1 MNNTA
6 VIALGGNALI
16 RNGEKGNIHE
26 QFANT
31 RRSLEPIICLIK
43 KGYKIVITHGNGPQ
57 AGYELIKNEMAEGK
71 IPPLPLGIID
81 ASTQGWI
88 GYMIEQSLQNKLL
101 KEKIDK
107 DVVTIV
113 TQVLVDKNDPSI
125 SNPTKPVGPF
135 YSKDDLPK
143 LREKGWIMRE
153 DAGRG
158 YRRVVA
164 SPMPLEIIEKNTI
177 INALMND
184 TIIIAAG
191 GGGIPVYKEENGALE
206 GFDSVIDKDRASAV
220 LARNINADT
229 FIILTSVD
237 KVSLNFNKPNQKDL
251 DKMTLEEA
259 QKYLSEGHFSSGSM
273 GPKIEAAITFLTNGG
288 KTVIISSIE
297 NGVKA
302 LEGKTG
308 TLITH

>member
-1 MNNTA
+1 MNNTV

-16 RNGEKGNIHE
+16 KNGEKGNIYE

-31 RRSLEPIICLIK
+31 RRSLEPIIYLIK

-81 ASTQGWI
+81 ASTQGSI

-101 KEKIDK
+101 KEKISK

-143 LREKGWIMRE
+143 LKEKGWVIKE

-164 SPMPLEIIEKNTI
+164 SPIPLEIIEKNVI

-184 TIIIAAG
+184 TIVIAAG
-191 GGGIPVYKEENGALE
+191 GGGIPVYKEENGILE

-220 LARNINADT
+220 LARDINADT

-251 DKMTLEEA
+251 DKITLEEA
-259 QKYLSEGHFSSGSM
+259 RKYLSEGHFSSGSM
-273 GPKIEAAITFLTNGG
+273 GPKIEAAITFLLDGG
-288 KTVIISSIE
+288 KRVIISSIE

-308 TLITH
+308 TLITY

>member
-1 MNNTA
+1 MNNTV

-16 RNGEKGNIHE
+16 KNGEKGNIYE

-31 RRSLEPIICLIK
+31 RRSLEPIIYLIK

-81 ASTQGWI
+81 ASTQGSI

-101 KEKIDK
+101 KEKISK

-135 YSKDDLPK
+135 YSEDDLPK

-164 SPMPLEIIEKNTI
+164 SPIPLEIIEKNII
-177 INALMND
+177 INALIND
-184 TIIIAAG
+184 TIVIAAG

-237 KVSLNFNKPNQKDL
+237 KVSLNFNKPYQKDL

-259 QKYLSEGHFSSGSM
+259 RKYLSEGHFSSGSM
-273 GPKIEAAITFLTNGG
+273 GPKIEAAITFLLDGG
-288 KTVIISSIE
+288 KRVIISSIE

-308 TLITH
+308 TLITY